1 MNLLSKRN
9 VLLVLGILALL
20 VAGLACNLPL
30 RGRSEP
36 TATPIPVTGASVEEL
51 ATQVASAAATAASG
65 GPIVLEFTEEQL
77 TSAAALELQNAGE
90 TGVSGVQVYLRDG
103 VIKITGTASQ
113 NGFDLPLTIT
123 LRVTA
128 DAQGLPHSEVVEAK
142 VGPLSLPQS
151 MIDQFTTSFDQLLT
165 ARFSEEAGAVAIDS
179 INIADGKMTI
189 VAHKR

>member
-9 VLLVLGILALL
+9 SLLVIVVLTLL

-30 RGRSEP
+30 RGRVEP

-77 TSAAALELQNAGE
+77 TSAAAVELQKAGE
-90 TGVSGVQVYLRDG
+90 TGVSGVQVSLRDG
-103 VIKITGTASQ
+103 LITITGTASQ
-113 NGFDLPLTIT
+113 NGFDLPLTIA
-123 LRVTA
+123 LRVSA
-128 DAQGLPHSEVVEAK
+128 DAQGLPESEVVEAR

-151 MIDQFTTSFDQLLT
+151 MIDQFTTSFDQLLND
-165 ARFSEEAGAVAIDS
+165 RFSEEAGAVAIDS
-179 INIADGKMTI
+179 ITIADGKMTI